1 MFSKSAS
8 GVLRKGPPEAVS
20 QIWRTSLGCAAA
32 EALVDGVVLGVD
44 GQKVHAAFAG
54 GREDEV
60 AGGDEALLVGEADG
74 LAGENCG
81 VRGLESG
88 DTDDGG
94 DDEAGLGERGDAD
107 GSGSAVDD
115 LGGDSGGLQARAELV
130 GEALGADGDEL
141 RVPARHWAD
150 SRLQIRARCEG
161 DGLEAVWM
169 RFTDAEG

>member
-1 MFSKSAS
+1 MFSKSES

-44 GQKVHAAFAG
+44 GQKVDAAFAG
-54 GREDEV
+54 GGEDEV

-74 LAGENCG
+74 FAGEDRS

-107 GSGSAVDD
+107 GSRSAVDD
-115 LGGDSGGLQARAELV
+115 LGGDSGRLQARAELV
-130 GEALGADGDEL
+130 GKALRADGDEL
-141 RVPARHWAD
+141 RVPARALGY
-150 SRLQIRARCEG
+150 SRLQVRARCKS
-161 DGLEAVWM
+161 DRLEAVWM
-169 RFTDAEG
+169 RFTEAEG

>member
-1 MFSKSAS
+1 M
-8 GVLRKGPPEAVS
+8 
-20 QIWRTSLGCAAA
+20 
-32 EALVDGVVLGVD
+32 ALCSESMGRRFDTT
-44 GQKVHAAFAG
+44 FAG
-54 GREDEV
+54 CGEDEV

-74 LAGENCG
+74 LAGEDRS
-81 VRGLESG
+81 VRGFESG

-107 GSGSAVDD
+107 GSGGAVDD

-141 RVPARHWAD
+141 RVPAAALLEGD
-150 SRLQIRARCEG
+150 VEVRAGGES